1 MTCVF
6 TVHRF
11 EKPNHT
17 ASSLF
22 PPIIKLIALE
32 LLSAFLFCI
41 KYVSAK
47 KRPNLCSTQSY

>member
-11 EKPNHT
+11 EKPNQT

-41 KYVSAK
+41 
-47 KRPNLCSTQSY
+47 NTQSY